1 MAVAVEARRGPGDMG
16 TTCTVGVV
24 VVMMAAVVVV
34 AGLGEVMT
42 MFTPSG
48 WPWRR

>member
-1 MAVAVEARRGPGDMG
+1 MAAAVGARRGAGKVG
-16 TTCTVGVV
+16 NTCTVGVV
-24 VVMMAAVVVV
+24 VIMAAVVV

-48 WPWRR
+48 WPW